1 MREIDLRFN
10 PKILRYIHINI
21 VYIKYKT
28 PLGIGLSAHD
38 KHHQLPQLTHF

>member
-10 PKILRYIHINI
+10 QKLSRYIDI
-21 VYIKYKT
+21 VYIKYKA

-38 KHHQLPQLTHF
+38 KHQQLPQLTHF